1 MGVNVKYIVQLTAK
15 TTIVTK
21 NMGPVLRVNQASIR
35 FIVILHVPPTVK
47 TTAVTLIMEHV
58 MNANLDGQ
66 ELLAKKVSVIILPL
80 YK

>member
-1 MGVNVKYIVQLTAK
+1 MGVNVKYIVQPTAK

-21 NMGPVLRVNQASIR
+21 NMGPVLRVNQAFIR

-66 ELLAKKVSVIILPL
+66 ELLAKKNV
-80 YK
+80 